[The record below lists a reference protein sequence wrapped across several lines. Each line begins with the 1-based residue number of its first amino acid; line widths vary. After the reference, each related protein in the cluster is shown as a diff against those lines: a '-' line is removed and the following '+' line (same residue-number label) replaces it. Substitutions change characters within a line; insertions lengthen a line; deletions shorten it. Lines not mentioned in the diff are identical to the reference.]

1 MTQHWRYLDQAF
13 TRISSSCTLFHAD
26 HQRAGAYALPSRRAR
41 RQFACSITTEQPP
54 DTQSHCSCI
63 TTQQHFTCDT
73 DLASQACEEMTGP
86 ALSPRIEV
94 LTTRQMMGRVPP
106 LTHVEISIKF
116 KSVFLPVSVR
126 QLNLPDR
133 SVRQAAFFP
142 QVVRFCYVIYE
153 TPPSFTTNK

>member
-1 MTQHWRYLDQAF
+1 MYPLPRRPSTGR
-13 TRISSSCTLFHAD
+13 S
-26 HQRAGAYALPSRRAR
+26 YALPSRRAR

-142 QVVRFCYVIYE
+142 QVVRFCYVIYGNPL
-153 TPPSFTTNK
+153 PPPALRPTNSLERVIGLRQNRNP